1 MPTSE
6 PIVHELK
13 SDLCLDLE
21 SLREYEYAGPSLAV
35 VGYPIR
41 HSLSPVF
48 QNAALRAIAQ
58 HEPQFNDWV
67 YHRIEAPV
75 EQLGEV
81 IALCQTKGFRGLN
94 LTLPHKVEAL
104 KWVDRVDGLAG
115 KMGAVNTVV
124 FESGESHA
132 FNTDG
137 FGLSK
142 AVKEQL
148 KLSFS
153 DRPVLVIGAGGAARA
168 AAIQCL
174 SEGCSCLGVCN
185 RSPERL
191 RELIRDLRSSF
202 PKAVAIEGFS
212 PEDEFPQSMDGAIAI
227 QATSLGLKPEDG
239 LPVPDSW
246 VGKFSAVY
254 DMVYGLHT
262 TPMVRHANA
271 CGIRAAD
278 GVSML
283 VYQGARAFSLWTGR
297 EAPISAMMDALL
309 RKVEA

>member
-1 MPTSE
+1 VPEFKT
-6 PIVHELK
+6 ELH
-13 SDLCLDLE
+13 LDLE
-21 SLREYEYAGPSLAV
+21 SLREYEHAGPSLAV
-35 VGYPIR
+35 VGYPIH

-48 QNAALRAIAQ
+48 QNAALRVIAQ
-58 HEPQFNDWV
+58 HEPQFSDWV

-81 IALCQTKGFRGLN
+81 IALCQNKGFRGLN

-104 KWVDRVDGLAG
+104 KWVDRVDGLAA
-115 KMGAVNTVV
+115 KMGAVNTLV

-137 FGLSK
+137 YGLSK

-148 KLSFS
+148 KLSFA

-174 SEGCSCLGVCN
+174 SEGCECLGVCN
-185 RSPERL
+185 RSPDRL
-191 RELIRDLRSSF
+191 RELIRDLRSAF
-202 PKAVAIEGFS
+202 PKSVAIEALG
-212 PEDEFPQSMDGAIAI
+212 PEDAFPERMDGAIAI

-239 LPVPDSW
+239 LPVPDPW
-246 VGKFSAVY
+246 VARFSAVY
-254 DMVYGLHT
+254 DMVYGRHT
-262 TPMVRHANA
+262 TSMVRHANA
-271 CGIRAAD
+271 CGIRASD
-278 GVSML
+278 GIPML

-297 EAPISAMMDALL
+297 EAPIAAMMDALCK
-309 RKVEA
+309 KVQA